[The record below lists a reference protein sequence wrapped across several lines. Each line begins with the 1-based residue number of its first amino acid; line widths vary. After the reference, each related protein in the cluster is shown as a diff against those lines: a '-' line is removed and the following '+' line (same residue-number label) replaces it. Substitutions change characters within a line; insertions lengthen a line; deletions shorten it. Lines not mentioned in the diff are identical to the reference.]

1 MNDDKPV
8 PVDLSTPPKSFTAF
22 KPVGHIV
29 IGFPDDETAERS
41 KEALKEAGFAQI
53 QKVASAD
60 MQINMAQML
69 DVASGSAEFGHEI
82 VQMRK
87 YLSMSA
93 EGYGWLIVP
102 ASGDDTV
109 QHIVSTVKP
118 LGARIAVHY
127 GRLIIEDLV

>member
-8 PVDLSTPPKSFTAF
+8 SVDLTTPPKSFTAF

-29 IGFPDDETAERS
+29 IGLPDDETAERS
-41 KEALKEAGFAQI
+41 REALKEAGFTQMQNI
-53 QKVASAD
+53 ASAD

-87 YLSMSA
+87 YLAMSA

-102 ASGDDTV
+102 ASGNEAA
-109 QHIVSTVKP
+109 QRIVSTVQP

-127 GRLIIEDLV
+127 GLLLIEDLL